1 MQEAIQAASGRHQPI
16 PRELGNGL
24 LLRRAVP
31 RDIEPLIA
39 FFSDI
44 FDPQAGVEVR
54 ALINGGWPVGS
65 LDTFPLSKRR
75 RPARPLRAFCAHSQP
90 GRFYAAHCGSVG
102 AAAGPVHSGKLYRRM
117 QAQLLPRWAAADLR
131 TGASESHRTLAART
145 MGGRRGFS

>member
-1 MQEAIQAASGRHQPI
+1 VQEAIQAASGRHQPI

-31 RDIEPLIA
+31 QDIEPLIA

-65 LDTFPLSKRR
+65 LDHFPVVEETQTSSAPTGL
-75 RPARPLRAFCAHSQP
+75 LCAFPTWPILCST
-90 GRFYAAHCGSVG
+90 
-102 AAAGPVHSGKLYRRM
+102 
-117 QAQLLPRWAAADLR
+117 LL
-131 TGASESHRTLAART
+131 
-145 MGGRRGFS
+145 